1 MNNDS
6 LSIRDAAE
14 EAVSTLSSTESKEAP
29 VEEVK
34 SEPTVETEQS
44 TEAPTTETE
53 TKEETFTNID
63 PKTLAPELQETYRNL
78 QRGYTQAR
86 QKETAELK
94 ELRAK
99 IAELE
104 ERSNYEPTQDQNQKD
119 LSQLTP
125 EEFVEHIRQ
134 EAARQANEAVLNDRK
149 ELFRKEAVN
158 VYNSIDPRLNIDDPV
173 EYDELMDN
181 YVGSRLDKALEEHLT
196 EGGDEFSF
204 DYKAKAQELIKSWDD
219 YLDRQNK
226 RFIAK
231 QNEIAKNNASKTAP
245 RNPNRSVG
253 STRPSGTMS
262 IREAIEAA
270 LAKQN

>member
-14 EAVSTLSSTESKEAP
+14 EAVSTLSSTESKETP
-29 VEEVK
+29 QEEVK
-34 SEPTVETEQS
+34 VESTVETEQP
-44 TEAPTTETE
+44 TAEPTTQTE
-53 TKEETFTNID
+53 TKEESFTNID

-86 QKETAELK
+86 QKETQKIREM
-94 ELRAK
+94 EAK

-104 ERSNYEPTQDQNQKD
+104 ARGVNNPQVQEQKD

-158 VYNSIDPRLNIDDPV
+158 VYNTLDPRLNIDDQV
-173 EYDELMDN
+173 EYDELMD
-181 YVGSRLDKALEEHLT
+181 
-196 EGGDEFSF
+196 GDR
-204 DYKAKAQELIKSWDD
+204 KS
-219 YLDRQNK
+219 
-226 RFIAK
+226 
-231 QNEIAKNNASKTAP
+231 
-245 RNPNRSVG
+245 VV
-253 STRPSGTMS
+253 
-262 IREAIEAA
+262 
-270 LAKQN
+270 

>member
-6 LSIRDAAE
+6 LSIREAADQ
-14 EAVSTLSSTESKEAP
+14 AVSTLSSTESKEAP

-44 TEAPTTETE
+44 AEAPTTETE

-104 ERSNYEPTQDQNQKD
+104 SSTQSVPNQEQKD

-158 VYNSIDPRLNIDDPV
+158 VYNTLDPRLNVDDPV
-173 EYDELMDN
+173 EYDELLDG

-204 DYKAKAQELIKSWDD
+204 DYKTKAQELIKSWDE
-219 YLDRQNK
+219 YVDRQNK

-231 QNEIAKNNASKTAP
+231 QNEIAKQSASKTAP
-245 RNPNRSVG
+245 RNPSSSVG
-253 STRPSGTMS
+253 STRPSGNLS
-262 IREAIEAA
+262 IREAMELA
-270 LAKQN
+270 LAKQS

>member
-1 MNNDS
+1 MNTDS
-6 LSIRDAAE
+6 LTIRDAAE
-14 EAVSTLSSTESKEAP
+14 EAVSTLSSTESKETP
-29 VEEVK
+29 QEEVK
-34 SEPTVETEQS
+34 VESTVETEQP
-44 TEAPTTETE
+44 TAEPTTQTE
-53 TKEETFTNID
+53 TKEESFTNID

-104 ERSNYEPTQDQNQKD
+104 ARSNYEPTQDQNQKD

-158 VYNSIDPRLNIDDPV
+158 VYNTLDPRLNVDDPV
-173 EYDELMDN
+173 EYDELMDG
-181 YVGSRLDKALEEHLT
+181 YVGSRLDKALEEHVT
-196 EGGDEFSF
+196 QGGDEFSF
-204 DYKAKAQELIKSWDD
+204 DYKSKAQELVKQWDE

-231 QNEIAKNNASKTAP
+231 QNEIAKQNATKTAP
-245 RNPNRSVG
+245 RNTSSSTG
-253 STRPSGTMS
+253 TTRPSGNLS
-262 IREAIEAA
+262 IREAMDLA
-270 LAKQN
+270 LAKQS